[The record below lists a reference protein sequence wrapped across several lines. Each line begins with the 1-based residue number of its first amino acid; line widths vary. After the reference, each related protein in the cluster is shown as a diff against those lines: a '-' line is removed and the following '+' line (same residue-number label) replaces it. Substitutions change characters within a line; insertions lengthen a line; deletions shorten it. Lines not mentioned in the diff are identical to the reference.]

1 MRRFEL
7 ESKYLKNGTIENK
20 GKYKKQNN
28 LCSKRYKTKQKK
40 FYSNLELHKR
50 TDNKWFQRTIEP
62 LLSDGCKNGIS
73 EQFILAQTFNKYFGS
88 ALGKL
93 ASKRI

>member
-28 LCSKRYKTKQKK
+28 FCSKRYKTKQKK
-40 FYSNLELHKR
+40 LYSNLELHKR
-50 TDNKWFQRTIEP
+50 TDNKWF
-62 LLSDGCKNGIS
+62 
-73 EQFILAQTFNKYFGS
+73 
-88 ALGKL
+88 
-93 ASKRI
+93 